1 MERKG
6 QQQRPM
12 EANYESSRTAEQARR
27 FVVIEG
33 GMEWRI
39 GV

>member
-1 MERKG
+1 MSIFLTNNPL
-6 QQQRPM
+6 Q
-12 EANYESSRTAEQARR
+12 ASYNQARR

>member
-1 MERKG
+1 MEVCPTDYAS
-6 QQQRPM
+6 RPM
-12 EANYESSRTAEQARR
+12 PLCCGAARR